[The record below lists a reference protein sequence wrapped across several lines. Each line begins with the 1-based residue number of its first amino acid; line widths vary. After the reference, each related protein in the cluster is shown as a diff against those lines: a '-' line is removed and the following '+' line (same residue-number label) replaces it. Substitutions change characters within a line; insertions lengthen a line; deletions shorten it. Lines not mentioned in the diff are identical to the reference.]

1 MQTDTAPG
9 GVCSHRQS
17 KGYASDPISE
27 VSLSWQGGRRAFT
40 VSSPG
45 HADSPASST
54 AKRAGAVLGDD
65 RKYIPGHCRFA
76 AWNWS
81 LCFLFGWGMAEASPR
96 TWEQPPGPM
105 CTDVEGFVGLCFH
118 SLPLHQQASQCRA
131 LPGKEEGSAAPRALR
146 AREAIGG
153 AAAGCASV
161 HRLCPPA
168 EVGLLS
174 GQAGLWWRDGVG

>member
-17 KGYASDPISE
+17 QGYASDPISK

-76 AWNWS
+76 TWNWS
-81 LCFLFGWGMAEASPR
+81 LCFLFA
-96 TWEQPPGPM
+96 Q
-105 CTDVEGFVGLCFH
+105 L
-118 SLPLHQQASQCRA
+118 
-131 LPGKEEGSAAPRALR
+131 LPGARARTGRPAAGGGVPGRSSARVTERSLGSAQVT
-146 AREAIGG
+146 AR
-153 AAAGCASV
+153 
-161 HRLCPPA
+161 
-168 EVGLLS
+168 
-174 GQAGLWWRDGVG
+174 RDGVYSTLSTPRETSFFISKRG

>member
-17 KGYASDPISE
+17 KGYASDPIGK

-54 AKRAGAVLGDD
+54 AKCAGAVLGDD

-76 AWNWS
+76 TWNWS
-81 LCFLFGWGMAEASPR
+81 LCFLFA
-96 TWEQPPGPM
+96 Q
-105 CTDVEGFVGLCFH
+105 L
-118 SLPLHQQASQCRA
+118 
-131 LPGKEEGSAAPRALR
+131 LPGDRGEDPQQEEAFQG
-146 AREAIGG
+146 
-153 AAAGCASV
+153 
-161 HRLCPPA
+161 
-168 EVGLLS
+168 EVPL
-174 GQAGLWWRDGVG
+174 A

>member
-17 KGYASDPISE
+17 KGYASDPISK

-54 AKRAGAVLGDD
+54 AKCAGAVLGDD

-81 LCFLFGWGMAEASPR
+81 LCFLFA
-96 TWEQPPGPM
+96 Q
-105 CTDVEGFVGLCFH
+105 L
-118 SLPLHQQASQCRA
+118 
-131 LPGKEEGSAAPRALR
+131 LPGARARTGRPAAGGGVPGGSSARVTERGLGSAQVT
-146 AREAIGG
+146 AR
-153 AAAGCASV
+153 
-161 HRLCPPA
+161 
-168 EVGLLS
+168 
-174 GQAGLWWRDGVG
+174 RDGVYSTLSTPRETSFFISKRG